1 MLNWSRYSQKNPK
14 LMISVKIKN
23 KHAATEKIV
32 PVHRRRRR
40 LCGNAA
46 EAGQHRSAGV
56 DKYAA
61 TIMSKR
67 NPVFHARRV
76 SAFRNSAFAAKNQ
89 RISRPAA
96 NKTIIDVRLKNQN
109 ERK

>member
-23 KHAATEKIV
+23 KPAATDKIV
-32 PVHRRRRR
+32 PVRRRRR

-67 NPVFHARRV
+67 NPVCHAMRV

-89 RISRPAA
+89 RVRRPAA
-96 NKTIIDVRLKNQN
+96 NKIIIDARLKNQR